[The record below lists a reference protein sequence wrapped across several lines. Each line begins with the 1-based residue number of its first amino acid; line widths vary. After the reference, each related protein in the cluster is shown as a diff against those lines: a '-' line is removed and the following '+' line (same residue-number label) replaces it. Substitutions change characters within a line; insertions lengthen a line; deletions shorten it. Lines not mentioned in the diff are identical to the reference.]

1 MYRWLRVIEYRRD
14 YSEEASIRGN
24 MAPSPLHFLEH
35 CAVLSLLS
43 YTYLTPAS
51 LTEVQASD
59 EIITLKASSQY
70 DGRYCIASHHIAFC
84 CIAVS
89 YCEVEI
95 AT

>member
-1 MYRWLRVIEYRRD
+1 MYRWLRVIEYGRD
-14 YSEEASIRGN
+14 YSEVASIRGN
-24 MAPSPLHFLEH
+24 MALHFLEH

-43 YTYLTPAS
+43 YAYLTPAS

-70 DGRYCIASHHIAFC
+70 DGRYCITSHHIVALLC
-84 CIAVS
+84 HN